1 MPESPIRKIGFLA
14 DREQKIDKDFGLSF
28 NSFSRYSKRKP
39 NKNMSKVT
47 NLEKIIDEFGPHL
60 HDAPI
65 DGWSAQRNIEKV
77 VSTHCP
83 YCGMQCGMNLL
94 VEKNHVVG
102 VEPRYDFPVN
112 EGRLCPKGVTAYLQT
127 HHPDRLL
134 HPLIKRNGNFERA
147 TWDEA
152 LDLVVSKFK
161 EIQAK
166 NGKDAIA
173 VYSGS
178 SLTTEKTYL
187 VGKFARVGLQ
197 TRFIDY
203 NGRLCM
209 ASAAAGN
216 NKAFG
221 VDRAANPWS
230 DIPKAEVLI
239 IAGANCAET
248 FPILNGFLW
257 KQRDNGGIWIIID
270 PRETPT
276 ARQGDLH
283 LQLKPGTDV
292 AVANGILNVLI
303 NENLLD
309 EEFIKN
315 RTNDWEATR
324 ETALK
329 YSPEIASE
337 ISDVPAEKIIQ
348 AARLYGRA
356 KTGMILHARGIEH
369 HSNGTENVL
378 SYINIVLATGKIG
391 SEGRGYGT
399 ITGQGNGQGGRE
411 HGQKAD
417 QLPGYRSMLNPEHRK
432 YVSDVW
438 GIDESEMPLAGV
450 SAVEVFE
457 KMREGEIK
465 GLLSICSNMMVSLPD
480 TNKVRESLNGLEFN
494 VCIDFFMSE
503 SARHADVVLPG
514 TTWAEDEG
522 TTTNG
527 EGRVIKINKAI
538 NPPGDAKEDWWIL
551 QEIARRMG
559 RGKYFQFNSP
569 REIFDELR
577 LASKGGKADY
587 FGITYE
593 KIKEQD
599 GVFWG
604 CPTLEHKGT
613 PRLFEEK
620 FAHDDG
626 KAKFHPIEYKGA
638 AEKPDD
644 EFPLIYTTGRIVHQY
659 LSGNQT
665 RRIGFLVQQCPEPY
679 VEIHPE
685 TALKYKINDG
695 ERVKVISRRG
705 EGIFPALVVKTI
717 RPDTIFIPYH
727 WGDEKAANLLTNAA
741 LDPTSRIPE
750 YKACAARI
758 EKIHSREL
766 PILGEIR
773 KGMSQ
778 SEVQKGK

>member
-1 MPESPIRKIGFLA
+1 
-14 DREQKIDKDFGLSF
+14 
-28 NSFSRYSKRKP
+28 
-39 NKNMSKVT
+39 MSKVE
-47 NLEKIIDEFGPHL
+47 NLASIIDRFGPHL
-60 HDAPI
+60 HDEPI
-65 DGWSAQRNIEKV
+65 GGWSAERKIDKMV
-77 VSTHCP
+77 PTHCP

-127 HHPDRLL
+127 HHPDRLEY
-134 HPLIKRNGNFERA
+134 PLIKRNGNFERA
-147 TWDEA
+147 SWDEA
-152 LDLVVSKFK
+152 LDLIVTKFK
-161 EIQAK
+161 GLQEK
-166 NGKDAIA
+166 YGKDSIA

-187 VGKFARVGLQ
+187 VGKFARLGLQ
-197 TRFIDY
+197 TRYIDY

-209 ASAAAGN
+209 ASAAGGN

-221 VDRAANPWS
+221 IDRAANPWS
-230 DIPKAEVLI
+230 DIPHAEVLI

-257 KQRDNGGIWIIID
+257 KQRDNDGVWIVID

-303 NENLLD
+303 NENLID
-309 EEFIKN
+309 QAFIDS
-315 RTNDWEATR
+315 RTNDWEA
-324 ETALK
+324 AK
-329 YSPEIASE
+329 AAASNYPPDVASE
-337 ISDVPAEKIIQ
+337 ISGVPAEKIIQ

-356 KTGMILHARGIEH
+356 KTGMIMHARGIEH

-378 SYINIVLATGKIG
+378 SYINIALATGKIG
-391 SEGRGYGT
+391 TKGRGYGT

-432 YVSDVW
+432 YIAEVW
-438 GIDESEMPLAGV
+438 GIDESEMPEPGV
-450 SAVEVFE
+450 SAVELFN

-480 TNKVRESLNGLEFN
+480 TNQVRKSLEGLEFN
-494 VCIDFFMSE
+494 VCIDFFLSE
-503 SARHADVVLPG
+503 SARYADVVLPG
-514 TTWAEDEG
+514 TTWSEDEG
-522 TTTNG
+522 TTTSG

-538 NPPGDAKEDWWIL
+538 DPPGEARQDWRTL

-559 RGKYFQFNSP
+559 RGAYFQFESP

-577 LASKGGKADY
+577 VASKGGKADY

-593 KIKEQD
+593 KIDKQD
-599 GVFWG
+599 GVFWP
-604 CPTLEHKGT
+604 CPTEESTGT
-613 PRLFEEK
+613 PRLFEER

-626 KAKFHPIEYKGA
+626 KAKFHAIEYKGA
-638 AEKPDD
+638 AELPD
-644 EFPLIYTTGRIVHQY
+644 EEYPLIFTSGRIVHQY

-665 RRIGFLVQQCPEPY
+665 RRIGFLVQQCPEPF

-685 TALKYKINDG
+685 TAMKYKINDG

-727 WGDEKAANLLTNAA
+727 WGEELAANQITNAA
-741 LDPTSRIPE
+741 LDPTSKIPE
-750 YKACAARI
+750 FKACAARL
-758 EKIHSREL
+758 EKIHTREL
-766 PILGEIR
+766 PILGEVR
-773 KGMSQ
+773 KGTSQ
-778 SEVQKGK
+778 NEVQRGK

>member
-1 MPESPIRKIGFLA
+1 
-14 DREQKIDKDFGLSF
+14 
-28 NSFSRYSKRKP
+28 
-39 NKNMSKVT
+39 MSKVE
-47 NLEKIIDEFGPHL
+47 NLASIIDRFGPHL
-60 HDAPI
+60 HDEPI
-65 DGWSAQRNIEKV
+65 GGWSAERKIDKMV
-77 VSTHCP
+77 PTHCP

-127 HHPDRLL
+127 HHPDRLEY
-134 HPLIKRNGNFERA
+134 PLIKRNGNFERA
-147 TWDEA
+147 SWDEA
-152 LDLVVSKFK
+152 LDLIVTKFK
-161 EIQAK
+161 GLQEK
-166 NGKDAIA
+166 YGKDSIA

-187 VGKFARVGLQ
+187 VGKFARLGLQ
-197 TRFIDY
+197 TRYIDY

-209 ASAAAGN
+209 ASAAGGN

-221 VDRAANPWS
+221 IDRAANPWS
-230 DIPKAEVLI
+230 DIPHAEVLI

-257 KQRDNGGIWIIID
+257 KQRDNGGVWIVID

-303 NENLLD
+303 NENLID
-309 EEFIKN
+309 QAFIDS
-315 RTNDWEATR
+315 RTNDWEA
-324 ETALK
+324 AK
-329 YSPEIASE
+329 AAASNYPPDVASE
-337 ISDVPAEKIIQ
+337 ISGVPAEKIIQ

-356 KTGMILHARGIEH
+356 KTGMIMHARGIEH

-378 SYINIVLATGKIG
+378 SYINIALATGKIG
-391 SEGRGYGT
+391 TKGRGYGT

-432 YVSDVW
+432 YIAEVW
-438 GIDESEMPLAGV
+438 GIDESEMPEPGV
-450 SAVEVFE
+450 SAVELFN

-480 TNKVRESLNGLEFN
+480 TNQVRKSLEGLEFN
-494 VCIDFFMSE
+494 VCIDFFLSE
-503 SARHADVVLPG
+503 SARYADVVLPG
-514 TTWAEDEG
+514 TTWSEDEG
-522 TTTNG
+522 TTTSG

-538 NPPGDAKEDWWIL
+538 DPPGEARQDWRTL

-559 RGKYFQFNSP
+559 RGAYFQFESP

-577 LASKGGKADY
+577 VASKGGKADY

-593 KIKEQD
+593 KIDKQD
-599 GVFWG
+599 GVFWP
-604 CPTLEHKGT
+604 CPTEESTGT
-613 PRLFEEK
+613 PRLFEER

-626 KAKFHPIEYKGA
+626 KAKFHAIEYKGA
-638 AEKPDD
+638 AELPD
-644 EFPLIYTTGRIVHQY
+644 EEYPLIFTSGRIVHQY

-665 RRIGFLVQQCPEPY
+665 RRIGFLVQQCPEPF

-685 TALKYKINDG
+685 TAMKYKINDG

-727 WGDEKAANLLTNAA
+727 WGEELAANQITNAA
-741 LDPTSRIPE
+741 LDPTSKIPE
-750 YKACAARI
+750 FKACAARL
-758 EKIHSREL
+758 EKIHTREL
-766 PILGEIR
+766 PILGEVR
-773 KGMSQ
+773 KGTSQ
-778 SEVQKGK
+778 NEVQRGK

>member
-1 MPESPIRKIGFLA
+1 
-14 DREQKIDKDFGLSF
+14 
-28 NSFSRYSKRKP
+28 
-39 NKNMSKVT
+39 MSKVE
-47 NLEKIIDEFGPHL
+47 NLANIIDRFGPHL
-60 HDAPI
+60 HDQPI
-65 DGWSAQRNIEKV
+65 GGWSAEHLIDKMV
-77 VSTHCP
+77 PTHCP

-94 VEKNHVVG
+94 VEKNQVVG

-127 HHPDRLL
+127 HHPDRLMY
-134 HPLIKRNGNFERA
+134 PLIKRNGNFERA
-147 TWDEA
+147 SWDEA

-161 EIQAK
+161 GLQEK
-166 NGKDAIA
+166 YGKDSIA

-187 VGKFARVGLQ
+187 VGKFARVALG
-197 TRFIDY
+197 TRYIDY

-221 VDRAANPWS
+221 IDRVANPWS
-230 DIPKAEVLI
+230 DIPHAEVLI

-257 KQRDNGGIWIIID
+257 QQRDNGGVWIVID

-292 AVANGILNVLI
+292 AVTNAILNVLI
-303 NENLLD
+303 TESLID
-309 EEFIKN
+309 QAFIDR
-315 RTNDWEATR
+315 RTNDWEAART
-324 ETALK
+324 TALR
-329 YSPEIASE
+329 YTPDVASK
-337 ISDVPAEKIIQ
+337 ISGVPAEKIIQ
-348 AARLYGRA
+348 AGRLYGRA
-356 KTGMILHARGIEH
+356 KTGMIMHARGIEH

-391 SEGRGYGT
+391 SKGRGYGT

-417 QLPGYRSMLNPEHRK
+417 QLPGYRSMLNPDHRK
-432 YVSDVW
+432 YVADVW
-438 GIDESEMPLAGV
+438 GIDETELPSAGV
-450 SAVEVFE
+450 SAVEVFN

-480 TNKVRESLNGLEFN
+480 TNMVRRSLEGLEFN
-494 VCIDFFMSE
+494 VCIDFFLSE
-503 SARHADVVLPG
+503 SARYADVVLPG
-514 TTWAEDEG
+514 TTWSEDEG
-522 TTTNG
+522 TTTSG

-538 NPPGDAKEDWWIL
+538 DPPGEAQQDWKTL

-559 RGKYFQFNSP
+559 HGKYFQFESP

-577 LASKGGKADY
+577 VASKGGKADY
-587 FGITYE
+587 FGISYE
-593 KIKEQD
+593 KIEKQD
-599 GVFWG
+599 GVFWP
-604 CPTLEHKGT
+604 CPTEDSEGT
-613 PRLFEEK
+613 PRLFEER

-626 KAKFHPIEYKGA
+626 KAKFHAIEYKGA
-638 AEKPDD
+638 DEKPD
-644 EFPLIYTTGRIVHQY
+644 EEYPLIFTSGRIVHQY

-665 RRIGFLVQQCPEPY
+665 RRIGFLVQQCPEPF
-679 VEIHPE
+679 VEIHPD
-685 TALKYKINDG
+685 TAMKYKINDG

-727 WGDEKAANLLTNAA
+727 WGEELAANQLTNAA
-741 LDPTSRIPE
+741 LDPTSKIPE
-750 YKACAARI
+750 FKACAARI

-766 PILGEIR
+766 PILGSTR
-773 KGMSQ
+773 KGMSR
-778 SEVQKGK
+778 SEVKQGK

>member
-1 MPESPIRKIGFLA
+1 
-14 DREQKIDKDFGLSF
+14 
-28 NSFSRYSKRKP
+28 
-39 NKNMSKVT
+39 MSKVD
-47 NLEKIIDEFGPHL
+47 NLEKIIEQFGPHL
-60 HDAPI
+60 HDAPDGGWQADRTI
-65 DGWSAQRNIEKV
+65 DKV
-77 VSTHCP
+77 VPTHCP
-83 YCGMQCGMNLL
+83 YCGMQCGLNLL
-94 VEKNHVVG
+94 VEKNKVVG
-102 VEPRYDFPVN
+102 FEPRYDFPVN
-112 EGRLCPKGVTAYLQT
+112 EGRLCPRGVTAYLQT

-134 HPLIKRNGNFERA
+134 YPLIKRNGEFQKA
-147 TWDEA
+147 SWDEA
-152 LDLVVSKFK
+152 LDLIVEKFK
-161 EIQAK
+161 ELQAK
-166 NGKDAIA
+166 NGKDSIA

-197 TRFIDY
+197 TKFIDY

-230 DIPKAEVLI
+230 DIPHAEVLI

-248 FPILNGFLW
+248 FPIINGFLW
-257 KQRDNGGIWIIID
+257 NQRDNGGTWIVID

-292 AVANGILNVLI
+292 AVTNGILNVLI
-303 NENLLD
+303 NENLID

-324 ETALK
+324 EMALN
-329 YSPEIASE
+329 YPPEIASE
-337 ISDVPAEKIIQ
+337 ISGVPAEKIIQ
-348 AARLYGRA
+348 AARLYGKA

-391 SEGRGYGT
+391 AKGRGYGT

-417 QLPGYRSMLNPEHRK
+417 QLPGYRSILNPEHRK
-432 YVSDVW
+432 YIAGVW
-438 GIDESEMPLAGV
+438 GIDEAELPEAGV
-450 SAVEVFE
+450 SAVEVFQ

-480 TNKVRESLNGLEFN
+480 TNKVRESLEGLEFN

-503 SARHADVVLPG
+503 SSRYADVVLPG

-538 NPPGDAKEDWWIL
+538 DPPGDAREDWWIV

-577 LASKGGKADY
+577 VASKGGKADY
-587 FGITYE
+587 YGITYE
-593 KIKEQD
+593 KIEKQN

-626 KAKFHPIEYKGA
+626 KAKFHPIEFKGA
-638 AEKPDD
+638 KETPDE
-644 EFPLIYTTGRIVHQY
+644 EFPLILTTGRVVYQY

-685 TALKYKINDG
+685 TALKLKINDG
-695 ERVKVISRRG
+695 EKVKVVSRRG
-705 EGIFPALVVKTI
+705 EGVFPALIVRTI
-717 RPDTIFIPYH
+717 RRDTIFIPYH
-727 WGDEKAANLLTNAA
+727 WGEELAANQLTNPA
-741 LDPTSRIPE
+741 LDPTSKIPE
-750 YKACAARI
+750 FKACAAKI

-766 PILGEIR
+766 PILGKGR
-773 KGMSQ
+773 KGASL
-778 SEVQKGK
+778 SEVQRGK

>member
-1 MPESPIRKIGFLA
+1 MK
-14 DREQKIDKDFGLSF
+14 
-28 NSFSRYSKRKP
+28 
-39 NKNMSKVT
+39 
-47 NLEKIIDEFGPHL
+47 
-60 HDAPI
+60 
-65 DGWSAQRNIEKV
+65 
-77 VSTHCP
+77 
-83 YCGMQCGMNLL
+83 LL
-94 VEKNHVVG
+94 VEKNKLVG

-127 HHPDRLL
+127 HHPDRLEY
-134 HPLIKRNGNFERA
+134 PLIKRNGNFERA
-147 TWDEA
+147 SWEEA
-152 LDLVVSKFK
+152 YELIVSKFK
-161 EIQAK
+161 ELQEK
-166 NGKDAIA
+166 YGKDSIA

-197 TRFIDY
+197 TRYIDY

-248 FPILNGFLW
+248 FPIINGFLW
-257 KQRDNGGIWIIID
+257 KQRDNGGIWITID
-270 PRETPT
+270 PRETAT

-303 NENLLD
+303 NENLID
-309 EEFIKN
+309 EDFIKN
-315 RTNDWEATR
+315 RTNDWEATKAV
-324 ETALK
+324 ALK
-329 YSPEIASE
+329 YTPEIASD
-337 ISDVPAEKIIQ
+337 ISGVPAEKIVQ
-348 AARLYGRA
+348 AARIYGKA

-391 SEGRGYGT
+391 GEGRGYGT

-417 QLPGYRSMLNPEHRK
+417 QLPGYRSILNPDHRK
-432 YVSDVW
+432 YVAGVW
-438 GIDESEMPLAGV
+438 GIDEEEMPQAGV
-450 SAVEVFE
+450 SAVEVFQ
-457 KMREGEIK
+457 KMREGEIR

-480 TNKVRESLNGLEFN
+480 TNKVRESLEGLEFN

-503 SARHADVVLPG
+503 SARFADVVLPG

-527 EGRVIKINKAI
+527 EGRVIKTNKAI
-538 NPPGDAKEDWWIL
+538 DPPGEATEDWKII
-551 QEIARRMG
+551 QEIARRIG
-559 RGKYFQFNSP
+559 RGKYFQFNDP
-569 REIFDELR
+569 GEIFDELR
-577 LASKGGKADY
+577 EASKGGKADY
-587 FGITYE
+587 YGITYD
-593 KIKEQD
+593 KINKQQ

-604 CPTLEHKGT
+604 CPTLDHPGT
-613 PRLFEEK
+613 PRLFEER

-638 AEKPDD
+638 EEQPDE
-644 EFPLIYTTGRIVHQY
+644 EFPLIYTTGRVVHHY

-665 RRIGFLVQQCPEPY
+665 RRIGFLVQQCPEPF

-685 TALKYKINDG
+685 TAMKYKINDG
-695 ERVKVISRRG
+695 ERVKVVSRRG
-705 EGIFPALVVKTI
+705 EGVFPALVVKTI

-727 WGDEKAANLLTNAA
+727 WGDDKAANLLTNAA

-750 YKACAARI
+750 FKACAARI
-758 EKIHSREL
+758 EKLRTREL
-766 PILGEIR
+766 PIMGETN
-773 KGMSQ
+773 KGLAQ
-778 SEVQKGK
+778 SEVMKGK